1 MKTKKN
7 LLFYVLSFI
16 SLILI
21 LLTDNIFH
29 DDGTKLLDIIVI
41 TIIILNFILSF
52 FTSGNKLL
60 IYTAVLQFLYTILTV
75 NYNDEMDSYFF
86 RLNYIFSPAKI
97 QNNSLSAMIQ
107 NVWFMSFLLL
117 IIIEVMFLIR
127 IVYKRIIKRD

>member
-75 NYNDEMDSYFF
+75 NYNDEMDSYFY
-86 RLNYIFSPAKI
+86 RLNYIFSLAKI

-117 IIIEVMFLIR
+117 TIIEVMLLMR